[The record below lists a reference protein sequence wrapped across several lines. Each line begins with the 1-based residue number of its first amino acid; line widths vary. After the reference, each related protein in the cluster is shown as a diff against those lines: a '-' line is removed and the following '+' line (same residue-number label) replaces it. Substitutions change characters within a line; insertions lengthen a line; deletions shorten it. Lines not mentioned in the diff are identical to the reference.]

1 MSAMPYVAT
10 KRGGMSLGWKLF
22 IVAIIIF
29 AAFKL
34 LPLVIGEVDVQ
45 VAYSEHATQHT
56 EADDIRCS
64 NNVLAV
70 FVNKSCERF
79 NVIKELPDGRVGD
92 HVLQPCK
99 KFGLKM
105 VLEITAYVIN
115 GGTLEEAIAVLTAKG
130 CTQVWP

>member
-1 MSAMPYVAT
+1 MSAMPYTAT
-10 KRGGMSLGWKLF
+10 RSRGGSKFGTLIIL
-22 IVAIIIF
+22 AIIVF

-45 VAYSEHATQHT
+45 VAYSDHATAHT

-79 NVIKELPDGRVGD
+79 NVLKELPDGRVGD

-99 KFGLKM
+99 RFGLKM
-105 VLEITAYVIN
+105 VMEVTAYVIN

>member
-1 MSAMPYVAT
+1 MSATSYTRAETRSNPW
-10 KRGGMSLGWKLF
+10 LLKL
-22 IVAIIIF
+22 IVAALIVF

-34 LPLVIGEVDVQ
+34 LPLVFGNTSVE
-45 VAYSEHATQHT
+45 VAYSEHAALHT
-56 EADDIRCS
+56 EADAIRCS
-64 NNVLAV
+64 DNVLAV

-99 KFGLKM
+99 RFGMKTL
-105 VLEITAYVIN
+105 LEVTAYVIN
-115 GGTLEEAIAVLTAKG
+115 GGTLEEAVSVLTAKG